1 MPDFEL
7 EIVSNPKGSYF
18 EFVTVAVA
26 TVLRRKA
33 TFSFKILEWSLFDY
47 FETESSLN
55 RDNFRGSNVDLS
67 NEFYQRQL
75 QNHNVHSTRVT
86 SE

>member
-26 TVLRRKA
+26 TALRRKA

-47 FETESSLN
+47 FDTESSLN
-55 RDNFRGSNVDLS
+55 RGSNVDLS

>member
-1 MPDFEL
+1 MADFEL

-47 FETESSLN
+47 FDTESSLN
-55 RDNFRGSNVDLS
+55 RGSNVDLS
-67 NEFYQRQL
+67 NEFYHRQL